1 MLFNN
6 NHNNIINII
15 DRKLSKSIMLFK
27 WKANIIKNK
36 TKRKLTKITL
46 KKLIINKKLVFY
58 IFDIDFGAKSRT
70 KINNL
75 IIVNSKIIF
84 ILYLL
89 TFNIIIND
97 IGAIIKKVKINRN
110 ESIPYFNYY
119 NLKAE

>member
-58 IFDIDFGAKSRT
+58 IFDYPS
-70 KINNL
+70 
-75 IIVNSKIIF
+75 II
-84 ILYLL
+84 
-89 TFNIIIND
+89 
-97 IGAIIKKVKINRN
+97 
-110 ESIPYFNYY
+110 
-119 NLKAE
+119 

>member
-58 IFDIDFGAKSRT
+58 IFDIDFGAKSR
-70 KINNL
+70 KDKNKLPNQSNWVIN
-75 IIVNSKIIF
+75 
-84 ILYLL
+84 Y
-89 TFNIIIND
+89 
-97 IGAIIKKVKINRN
+97 
-110 ESIPYFNYY
+110 
-119 NLKAE
+119 

>member
-46 KKLIINKKLVFY
+46 KKTRERSIYLVIIINKNNAECL
-58 IFDIDFGAKSRT
+58 ITMINTDWHDI
-70 KINNL
+70 I
-75 IIVNSKIIF
+75 
-84 ILYLL
+84 
-89 TFNIIIND
+89 
-97 IGAIIKKVKINRN
+97 
-110 ESIPYFNYY
+110 
-119 NLKAE
+119 

>member
-46 KKLIINKKLVFY
+46 KKLINQDKNSFWNENK
-58 IFDIDFGAKSRT
+58 
-70 KINNL
+70 
-75 IIVNSKIIF
+75 
-84 ILYLL
+84 
-89 TFNIIIND
+89 
-97 IGAIIKKVKINRN
+97 
-110 ESIPYFNYY
+110 
-119 NLKAE
+119 

>member
-58 IFDIDFGAKSRT
+58 IFDIDFGA
-70 KINNL
+70 
-75 IIVNSKIIF
+75 
-84 ILYLL
+84 
-89 TFNIIIND
+89 FNI
-97 IGAIIKKVKINRN
+97 AFP
-110 ESIPYFNYY
+110 SILLPFNHLSLSAKSW
-119 NLKAE
+119 LKSNNS